1 MKKCF
6 LYLLLLCVFGC
17 GGISLIE
24 TGTEGLYSPEFISK
38 IDQAKGAYSAG
49 KKEVALGQLELIKD
63 ESLLPSER
71 AMKKNLIGV
80 INFSSG
86 NYEQAIY
93 QFNLALTTSTLDRKL
108 SAQIHLNLASSY
120 FKLGDIDN
128 TLSTLMLCDFKL
140 LEGREFQNFHKLR
153 FNVAKELNKTN
164 VAIESLYWMLSA
176 NNDLV
181 SLRSSS
187 EFSEF
192 TTLYFSL
199 DQSERIRL
207 LKDFTEE
214 KNTFNGY
221 VTYLE
226 VEHLYSQGKRDDAKE
241 LAEWIEDNYEEII
254 DVKTLADSFL
264 QRLKNY
270 ASITSNSI
278 GVILPLSG
286 DKKGFGERALAG
298 IDHAVRRYNEI
309 HANESEFKPIVIL
322 VRDSEGSNIVGKTRV
337 RELIEGHNVSLII
350 GGLFSSEALS
360 EYEESKFFGTLFISL
375 SQIHTEKSFKNHL
388 LIEVPGSVESQ
399 IAILF
404 DEKYL
409 TTFGRRAAI
418 IYPDTDR
425 GQAIVEEFWRKATDA
440 GVFVVGAHSFNKDNT
455 DQRDTVQKLLG
466 LKFKRERK
474 EELEILKELHELEGA
489 TSIRRIQTLKPEI
502 DFDWVF
508 IPSTP
513 SEAVQIIPSFGYFD
527 AFNVPLVGDPS
538 WRSSTIIK
546 ESQNLG
552 KLFFLDSNV
561 PKDES
566 EFTSSFESRYNMKP
580 KLIEIVGYE
589 AFEIGRAILA
599 GSDYKSR
606 SDMEM
611 KLLGFKTISG
621 ITGDWELI
629 DSVWIKRMNLMSL
642 YRGKTNLVRL
652 DEVKAE

>member
-1 MKKCF
+1 MKKLV
-6 LYLLLLCVFGC
+6 LYFLLLCVFGC
-17 GGISLIE
+17 GGISIIDR
-24 TGTEGLYSPEFISK
+24 GTEGLYTPEFISK

-49 KKEVALGQLELIKD
+49 NKDIALSQLELIKD
-63 ESLLPSER
+63 DALLPSER

-80 INFSSG
+80 INFSGG

-93 QFNLALTTSTLDRKL
+93 QFNLALTTSTLDKKL
-108 SAQIHLNLASSY
+108 TAQIHLNLASSY
-120 FKLGDIDN
+120 YKMGDIDN
-128 TLSTLMLCDFKL
+128 TLSTLMLCQFKN
-140 LEGREFQNFHKLR
+140 LEGKEFQNYHKLR
-153 FNVAKELNKTN
+153 YNVSKELNKTS
-164 VAIESLYWMLSA
+164 VAIESLYWMLSP
-176 NNDLV
+176 NSDLV
-181 SLRSSS
+181 TLRSQS
-187 EFSEF
+187 EFQEF

-199 DQSERIRL
+199 EQSERIRL

-214 KNTFNGY
+214 KNVFNGY
-221 VTYLE
+221 ISYLE
-226 VEHLYSQGKRDDAKE
+226 VEHLYSQGNRDDAKE
-241 LAEWIEDNYEEII
+241 LAEWVEDNYEEIV
-254 DVKTLADSFL
+254 DVKNLAETFL
-264 QRLKNY
+264 QKLKNY
-270 ASITSNSI
+270 SAITSNTI
-278 GVILPLSG
+278 GVILPLTG
-286 DKKGFGERALAG
+286 DKRGFGERALTG
-298 IDHAVRRYNEI
+298 IDHAVRKYNEA
-309 HANESEFKPIVIL
+309 HAKDVDFKPIVL
-322 VRDSEGSNIVGKTRV
+322 EVRDSEGSNIVGKTRV
-337 RELIEGHNVSLII
+337 RELVEGYNVSLII

-375 SQIHTEKSFKNHL
+375 SQIHAEKSFKNHL

-399 IAILF
+399 IAVLF

-425 GQAIVEEFWRKATDA
+425 GQAVVDEFWRKAQDA

-527 AFNVPLVGDPS
+527 AFNIPLVGDPS
-538 WRSSTIIK
+538 WRSTTIIK

-566 EFTSSFESRYNMKP
+566 EFTSSFESRYNTKP

-589 AFEIGRAILA
+589 AFEIGRTILSGA
-599 GSDYKSR
+599 NFKSR

-611 KLLGFKTISG
+611 NLLSQKTISG
-621 ITGDWELI
+621 ITGDWDLV
-629 DSVWIKRMNLMSL
+629 DNVWIKKMNLMSL
-642 YRGKTNLVRL
+642 YRGKTNTVRL